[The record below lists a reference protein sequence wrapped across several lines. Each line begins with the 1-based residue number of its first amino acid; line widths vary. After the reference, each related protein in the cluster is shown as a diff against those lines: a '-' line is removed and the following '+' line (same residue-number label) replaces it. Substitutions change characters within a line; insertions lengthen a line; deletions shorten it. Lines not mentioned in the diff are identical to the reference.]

1 MLRLPVWLLLPVL
14 TLSALTASAN
24 SAPTTS
30 APPPADEAV
39 HQLAIRSPRDL
50 LSLLSSQALGP
61 LQLSQLSHDLH
72 SGLAYSHA
80 ANYPQVSV
88 RLELVQ
94 QPQVEAVIDLLATG
108 PLGFTSDEL
117 AAQMSSIGL
126 VPSGG
131 DEHLLE
137 YFWRAEGF
145 DCLLELNLAANPQR
159 LVYLCQSMAGKGF

>member
-14 TLSALTASAN
+14 TLSALPTGAN
-24 SAPTTS
+24 SAPTPA

-39 HQLAIRSPRDL
+39 HQLALRGPRDL
-50 LSLLSSQALGP
+50 LSLLAPGALGP

-72 SGLAYSHA
+72 SGLAYSHD

-88 RLELVQ
+88 RLELSQ

-117 AAQMSSIGL
+117 AAQMSSVGL

-131 DEHLLE
+131 DDGLLQ

-145 DCLLELNLAANPQR
+145 DCLLELNLAGNPQR
-159 LVYLCQSMAGKGF
+159 LVYLCQSMAGSGF

>member
-1 MLRLPVWLLLPVL
+1 MSRLFIGLLLPVL
-14 TLSALTASAN
+14 MLSALPAGAN
-24 SAPTTS
+24 SAPTAT

-39 HQLAIRSPRDL
+39 HQLAIRGPRDL
-50 LSLLSSQALGP
+50 LSLLSPQALGP

-72 SGLAYSHA
+72 SGLAYSHD

-88 RLELVQ
+88 RLELTQ

-108 PLGFTSDEL
+108 PLGFSHEQL
-117 AAQMSSIGL
+117 EEHMASQGL

-131 DEHLLE
+131 DAGLLQ

-145 DCLLELNLAANPQR
+145 DCLLELNLAGNPQR
-159 LVYLCQSMAGKGF
+159 LVYLCQSMAGSGF

>member
-1 MLRLPVWLLLPVL
+1 MLRLLVWLLLSVL
-14 TLSALTASAN
+14 TLTAPTTGAN

-30 APPPADEAV
+30 AAPPADEAV
-39 HQLAIRSPRDL
+39 HQLAIRGPRDL
-50 LSLLSSQALGP
+50 LSLLSPQALGP

-94 QPQVEAVIDLLATG
+94 QPLVEAVIDLMAIG

-117 AAQMSSIGL
+117 ATHMVSEGL

-131 DEHLLE
+131 DGAMLE

-145 DCLLELNLAANPQR
+145 DCLLEFNVASNPQR
-159 LVYLCQSMAGKGF
+159 LVYLCQSMAGSGF